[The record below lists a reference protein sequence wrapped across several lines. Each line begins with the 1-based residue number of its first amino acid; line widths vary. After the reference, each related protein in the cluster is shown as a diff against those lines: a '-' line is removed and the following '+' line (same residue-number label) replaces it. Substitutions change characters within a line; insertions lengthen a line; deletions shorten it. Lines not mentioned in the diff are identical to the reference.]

1 MLDIMVD
8 GALISNTENGVRIKT
23 WQVMY
28 FKQANNSGFLCI
40 KKKEEKVT
48 EI

>member
-1 MLDIMVD
+1 MVD

-23 WQVMY
+23 WQVCTLTKLIILV
-28 FKQANNSGFLCI
+28 FSVLKED
-40 KKKEEKVT
+40 KKIT